1 MRSRYRSWFRM
12 YTRTLALV
20 AALAAGGALAGILH
34 LQAAPT
40 DAVAYPQGFRKWT
53 HVKSVLVGPQSRF
66 FARVG
71 GLHHIYANEQSM
83 KGYTSGKFPDGSVL
97 VFDLFET
104 RETAGSILEGP
115 RRFIDVM
122 EKDSKRFAA
131 TAGWGYE
138 EFKGDSKTE
147 RALNAEAVQKCHACH
162 QTAKDHD
169 AVFSRFRE

>member
-1 MRSRYRSWFRM
+1 MAAIRMAAIVLVVCSVFLISSSSR
-12 YTRTLALV
+12 ALPDNV
-20 AALAAGGALAGILH
+20 
-34 LQAAPT
+34 
-40 DAVAYPQGFRKWT
+40 VAYPLGFRKWT
-53 HVKSVLVGPQSRF
+53 HVKSALVGPQSPI
-66 FARVG
+66 FARFG
-71 GLHHIYANEQSM
+71 GLHHIYANENAMQ
-83 KGYTSGKFPDGSVL
+83 GYASGKFPDGSVI

-104 RETAGSILEGP
+104 RETAGSTLEGP

-122 EKDSKRFAA
+122 ERDSKRFAA

-162 QTAKDHD
+162 QTVKDHD